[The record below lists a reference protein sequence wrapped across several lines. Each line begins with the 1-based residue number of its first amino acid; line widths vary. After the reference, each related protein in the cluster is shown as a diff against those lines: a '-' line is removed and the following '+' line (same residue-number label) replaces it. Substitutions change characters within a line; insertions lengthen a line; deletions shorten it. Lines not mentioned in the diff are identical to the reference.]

1 MRTTVDEALAE
12 FQLIDGPGNL
22 SEKKACAMTLL
33 AWLDECDEWTDHP
46 RCCHSIIASQVI
58 MANDAPR
65 TTVEDRAQLVRLGLD
80 GALDTWW
87 IPNEVIAFAMRAEKD
102 ADPPTTLQRAV
113 MLLERIVAWKEDKQR
128 PDLRSADLRGAD
140 LRSANLRSADLG
152 SADLGG
158 ANLGS
163 ADLGSADLRSANL
176 RSADLGSADLRG
188 ANLGSANL
196 GSADLG
202 GADLG
207 GADLRGANLGSANLG
222 GADLR
227 GANLGSAD
235 LGSADLRSANLRG
248 AYYSQY
254 TTWPEGVDPAE
265 RGAIKV

>member
-1 MRTTVDEALAE
+1 
-12 FQLIDGPGNL
+12 
-22 SEKKACAMTLL
+22 MTLL

-87 IPNEVIAFAMRAEKD
+87 MPNEVIAFAMRAEKD

-152 SADLGG
+152 SADL
-158 ANLGS
+158 
-163 ADLGSADLRSANL
+163 
-176 RSADLGSADLRG
+176 RG

-202 GADLG
+202 GAD
-207 GADLRGANLGSANLG
+207 LG